1 MKMFTLTIF
10 AFLFSV
16 SIFAT
21 KITAISSNG
30 WNSSSSWNLNR
41 KPQNNDSIYIP
52 ATITIQLQN
61 NITLSNIYLQVSGTL
76 DLDNGILSLDNISS
90 IVVKSGG
97 YILSQSNS
105 DQIKIGSIIK
115 FMGNGSNNLVGGT
128 SIANASTGTYPN
140 GFVIFSILPVTFN
153 SLTVAKAD
161 NNIIVKWSTSQEFNN
176 NNFEVQRSFDGN
188 SWTVISIV
196 MGMGTSS
203 TATQYSYTDKTMK
216 APVAY
221 YRIRQVDMDG
231 QFEYSAVKVIAG
243 NETIKAAK
251 IYAAGKNIQI
261 EFQAGHKNNLSV
273 RLFNSNGQ
281 LVAQQNYQQSSYN
294 IAMKNINVTKGIYI
308 VQVADG
314 QGWMESA
321 KIIL

>member
-1 MKMFTLTIF
+1 MKMFTLTLL

-21 KITAISSNG
+21 KITAISNAD
-30 WNSSSSWNLNR
+30 WNSASTWNLNR

-52 ATITIQLQN
+52 AGIIVQVQN
-61 NITLSNIYLQVSGTL
+61 NIPLNNVFLQVSGKL
-76 DLDNGILSLDNISS
+76 DLDNGKLSLDNNSH
-90 IVVKSGG
+90 VEVKSGG

-105 DQIKIGSIIK
+105 DQIIIGNTFK
-115 FMGNGSNNLVGGT
+115 FKGNGNNNLVGGP
-128 SIANASTGTYPN
+128 SYADASTGTYPN
-140 GFVIFSILPVTFN
+140 GFLLFSTLPVTFN
-153 SLTVAKAD
+153 SLTVAKAG

-196 MGMGTSS
+196 MGMGTSG
-203 TATQYSYTDKTMK
+203 TATQYAYTDKTMK

-221 YRIRQVDMDG
+221 YRIRQVDIDG
-231 QFEYSAVKVIAG
+231 QFEYSAIKVISG
-243 NETIKAAK
+243 SETIKAAK
-251 IYAAGKNIQI
+251 IYAAGNNIQI
-261 EFQAGHKNNLSV
+261 EFQAGLKNNLAV
-273 RLFNSNGQ
+273 RLFNMNGQ
-281 LVAQQNYQQSSYN
+281 LIAQQNYQQSSYN
-294 IAMKNINVTKGIYI
+294 IAMKNINVNKGIYI
-308 VQVADG
+308 VQVTDG